1 MIDIHCHILPGVD
14 DGAKS
19 IRESL
24 EMART
29 AVSEGIKTIVAT
41 PHHKNN
47 RYTNPKQSIL
57 EQVSD
62 LNNHLQMAQIPLTV
76 LPGQEVRV
84 YGELVE
90 DYEKNEILTLAETH
104 YLFLELPS
112 DQVPRYT
119 EKLVYN
125 LQMGGL
131 TPIIVHPERNH
142 EIIERPGILYTLVK
156 NGVLTQITASSVC
169 GYFGKKIKNFSFQL
183 IESNLTHFIASDAH
197 NTHSRGFKMQEA
209 YEVAENRYGKELS
222 YMFKENAELLLL
234 DKNIYKEIPEPIK
247 KKKIFGIF

>member
-24 EMART
+24 EIARA

-47 RYTNPKQSIL
+47 RYTNTKQSIL
-57 EQVSD
+57 EQVGE
-62 LNNHLQMAQIPLTV
+62 LNGHLQLAKIPLTV

-84 YGELVE
+84 YGELIE
-90 DYEKNEILTLAETH
+90 DYERNEILTLAETQ
-104 YLFLELPS
+104 YLFIEFPS
-112 DQVPRYT
+112 DHVPRYT
-119 EKLVYN
+119 EKLIYN
-125 LQMGGL
+125 LQMSGL
-131 TPIIVHPERNH
+131 TPIIVHPERNQ
-142 EIIERPGILYTLVK
+142 ELIERPGILYSLVK
-156 NGVLTQITASSVC
+156 NGALTQITASSLA

-197 NTHSRGFKMQEA
+197 NTHSRGFNMREA
-209 YEVAENRYGKELS
+209 YEVLEDTYGRELS
-222 YMFKENAELLLL
+222 FILQENADLLLL
-234 DKNIYKEIPEPIK
+234 DKNIYKEVPEPIK